1 MTLLNEA
8 AATDVGL
15 EEYLSADETLMSM
28 LNGGVFSEYIGKRS
42 DSTPLVRFT
51 LLEQSDLMN
60 IWGGRVWT
68 ELIYQIEAITKGYDL
83 TETMAI
89 SDRLDVLLHLLRGQT
104 WGTVFVEEVY
114 RRTPLFRRTLEG
126 DQPYA
131 YAGGEYL
138 FHVSDA

>member
-15 EEYLSADETLMSM
+15 EAYLTADSTLMGL

-42 DSTPLVRFT
+42 DSTPLVRFSLIET
-51 LLEQSDLMN
+51 SDLMN
-60 IWGGRVWT
+60 VWGGRVWT
-68 ELIYQIEAITKGYDL
+68 ELVYQVEAITKGYDV
-83 TETMAI
+83 TETRAI
-89 SDRLDVLLHLLRGQT
+89 ADRLDVLLHLLRGRQ
-104 WGTVFVEEVY
+104 WDTVLVEEVF

-131 YAGGEYL
+131 YAGGEYV
-138 FHVSDA
+138 FHVSA